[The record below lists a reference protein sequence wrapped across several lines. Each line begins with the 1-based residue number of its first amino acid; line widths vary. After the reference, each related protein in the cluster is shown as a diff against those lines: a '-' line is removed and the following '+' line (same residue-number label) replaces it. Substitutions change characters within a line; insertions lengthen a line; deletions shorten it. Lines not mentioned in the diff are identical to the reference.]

1 MEQEEGEEYRKEEV
15 AVGES
20 VRAKAQGA
28 HEQKQIDEHC
38 TLWRRLL
45 LQVIMYAPDWILT
58 LALAGFLAFIN
69 DVHGFRR

>member
-1 MEQEEGEEYRKEEV
+1 MEQEEGEEHRKEEV
-15 AVGES
+15 AIGES
-20 VRAKAQGA
+20 VRATAQGA
-28 HEQKQIDEHC
+28 HEVMHIDEIHA
-38 TLWRRLL
+38 WRRW

>member
-1 MEQEEGEEYRKEEV
+1 MEQEEGEEYREEEV

-20 VRAKAQGA
+20 VRAKAQSA
-28 HEQKQIDEHC
+28 HEAMHTDEIYA
-38 TLWRRLL
+38 WRRW
-45 LQVIMYAPDWILT
+45 LQVVMYAPDWILT